1 MTIIFNIFVYYTL
14 FNQFNCR
21 VIDDSFNIF
30 IRMNRSLLFP
40 LICFFEMALQ
50 LAIIFIGKS
59 PFHVINDGLTG
70 EQWGICIGL
79 SALTFVVSFIVK
91 LLPIHICIDK
101 YLEGKMKKEE
111 ENENE
116 ENEENKNDDNDDI
129 KQIKF
134 ENGGGEKSKIKIGKN
149 SNKNLFQD
157 VNNDSLVI
165 SEHNGGGGNTDQA
178 LYNLDGT
185 RKI

>member
-1 MTIIFNIFVYYTL
+1 
-14 FNQFNCR
+14 
-21 VIDDSFNIF
+21 
-30 IRMNRSLLFP
+30 
-40 LICFFEMALQ
+40 
-50 LAIIFIGKS
+50 
-59 PFHVINDGLTG
+59 
-70 EQWGICIGL
+70 
-79 SALTFVVSFIVK
+79 
-91 LLPIHICIDK
+91 
-101 YLEGKMKKEE
+101 MKNEE

-134 ENGGGEKSKIKIGKN
+134 ENGSNEKSKIKIGKN